1 LSFEQA
7 TLGTVPAFHADR
19 VAAADDA
26 IDGGGAVFGGQSRE
40 RPSGRVQHAQA
51 ALAIEDE
58 SGVAA
63 RGIPGGCNLQNLFG
77 PAEEFAHKLLIG
89 ERADSFLEI

>member
-26 IDGGGAVFGGQSRE
+26 IDGGGAVFGSHRRE

-58 SGVAA
+58 SRVAGP
-63 RGIPGGCNLQNLFG
+63 GISTSRNLQNLFG

-89 ERADSFLEI
+89 ERGDSFLET

>member
-7 TLGTVPAFHADR
+7 TLGTVPAFHANR

-26 IDGGGAVFGGQSRE
+26 IDGRGAVFGGQRRE
-40 RPSGRVQHAQA
+40 RPSGWVQHAQA

-58 SGVAA
+58 SRVATP
-63 RGIPGGCNLQNLFG
+63 GISVGRNLQNLFS